1 MNPIKFTGEGVP
13 LTTAPIPT
21 CQHDLPREVFGQL
34 FACYLTGQAESL
46 FGFDIPRHVSGT
58 IEVRERTQP
67 CIVIDEQGNELPATL
82 FIEKRYGSIAPDN
95 LNPLGIS
102 PRGYIVL
109 NTDEERLAYH
119 KGTDEAAN
127 RDKAVLAYV
136 RHALTGMRRRGVAP
150 AGSGQLINELSDY
163 SGPLKQL
170 LYIEEM
176 QAVLRQWRDNHD
188 CPACGEFDHAID
200 GLEKL
205 IPLLNK

>member
-1 MNPIKFTGEGVP
+1 MIIFTGEGVP
-13 LTTAPIPT
+13 LTKAPIPT
-21 CQHDLPREVFGQL
+21 CQHDLPKQVFGCL
-34 FACYLTGQAESL
+34 FVCYLTGRAEQL
-46 FGFDIPRHVSGT
+46 FGFDIARHVAGT
-58 IEVRERTQP
+58 IDVRETAQP
-67 CIVIDEQGNELPATL
+67 CSVIDPAGIIEPATL
-82 FIEKRYGSIAPDN
+82 FIQQRYGSISPDN
-95 LNPLGIS
+95 SNPLGTS

-119 KGTDEAAN
+119 KGTDGAAN

-176 QAVLRQWRDNHD
+176 QAVLRQWRDN
-188 CPACGEFDHAID
+188 CPAYACGEFDHAID